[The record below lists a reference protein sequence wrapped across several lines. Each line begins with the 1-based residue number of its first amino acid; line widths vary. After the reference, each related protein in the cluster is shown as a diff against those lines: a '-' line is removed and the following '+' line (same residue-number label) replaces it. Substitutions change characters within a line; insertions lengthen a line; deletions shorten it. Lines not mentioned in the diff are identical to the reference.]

1 MRIFKTDTPEEKCA
15 KKAAMICQY
24 AIKNPLHVF
33 FEDGNVHRGPM
44 NFERGCNED
53 YRAANGNFMYE
64 FVREFLDEFEAL
76 PTDRRWPVYRL
87 YRKKAEYLARKW
99 RKKIRANS
107 TNSNGV
113 GSMWYRHTLGDDG
126 HIYVTTD
133 IGIQLLEF

>member
-53 YRAANGNFMYE
+53 YHAANGDYMYE

-76 PTDRRWPVYRL
+76 PADRRWPVYRL

-107 TNSNGV
+107 ANSNGI
-113 GSMWYRHTLGDDG
+113 GSVWYRHTLGDDG
-126 HIYVTTD
+126 HIYVTTN
-133 IGIQLLEF
+133 IGIQLLVF